1 MAVAAEGSLVVPTV
15 FDADVRSLTDI
26 AAATRTLAGKV
37 RDGTVTPPELAGGTF
52 TVSNLGMFG
61 VARFTAV
68 INPPQA
74 AILAVGAASARTVV
88 AADGTVSARRIMEL
102 TISAD
107 HRIVYGADAADFLG
121 TVRKRLERPAGLLL

>member
-1 MAVAAEGSLVVPTV
+1 MPTI
-15 FDADVRSLTDI
+15 FDADQRSLTQI
-26 AAATRTLAGKV
+26 AVTTRELAGKV
-37 RDGTVTPPELAGGTF
+37 RDGTVTPPDLAGGTF

-74 AILAVGAASARTVV
+74 AILAVGAASPRAVV
-88 AADGTVSARRIMEL
+88 APDGAVSMRRIMEL

-121 TVRKRLERPAGLLL
+121 TVRKRLERPGRAAP